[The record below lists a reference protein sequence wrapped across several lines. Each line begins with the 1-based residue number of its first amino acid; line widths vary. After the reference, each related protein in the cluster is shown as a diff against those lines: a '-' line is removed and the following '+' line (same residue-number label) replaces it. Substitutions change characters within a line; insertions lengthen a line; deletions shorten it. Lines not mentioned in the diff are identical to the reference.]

1 MADDKNKSRNTHGTA
16 SEASYHNSR
25 RLIICY
31 PRGSC
36 ACAISHDI
44 QRNDDN
50 VRMLAAL
57 LGFDGH
63 TVHTARSGVEA
74 LALAEQVRPD
84 VMLIDLGMPDLDG
97 AEVCR
102 RLRATPLGAGMLL
115 VAQTGFGQ
123 AQDRERTRAAGF
135 DGHLTKPV
143 EVEELR
149 RMLTQARR

>member
-1 MADDKNKSRNTHGTA
+1 MPLAERPAPLTAVVVDD
-16 SEASYHNSR
+16 
-25 RLIICY
+25 
-31 PRGSC
+31 
-36 ACAISHDI
+36 
-44 QRNDDN
+44 NDDN
-50 VRMLAAL
+50 VTMLAAL
-57 LGFDGH
+57 LGLDGH

-74 LALAEQVRPD
+74 LALAAQVRPD

-102 RLRATPLGAGMLL
+102 RLRTTPLGAGMLL